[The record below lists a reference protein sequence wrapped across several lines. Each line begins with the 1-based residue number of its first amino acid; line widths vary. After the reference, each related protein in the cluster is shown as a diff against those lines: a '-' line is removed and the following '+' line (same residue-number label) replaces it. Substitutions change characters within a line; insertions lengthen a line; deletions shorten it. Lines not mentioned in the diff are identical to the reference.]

1 MIAGRNFFSIIR
13 RYTVVFSLNVIG
25 LSVALAVAALVI
37 MQMRYDFSFDS
48 SQPDRKDIYLL
59 TFDYRDVG
67 CVGLAPY
74 PAENVVEGFPGV
86 ASVCLMDPM
95 YQSVFVRPEAG
106 ETTFKE
112 KSCRVTGGFTDVFSF
127 SFSESIPDPL
137 AAENSVIVPES
148 LARKMSP
155 DGHAL
160 GMTLSVLS
168 EGKATDYSV
177 TGVYRDF
184 PGNSSLSN
192 ALYFPVSDNYD
203 SWGSLNYNLLMRL
216 EKGTSPD
223 AVAKMIADVTGN
235 MEGYGLDR
243 PGLVSLDGLHFR
255 KGVIFDNFPKANFST
270 LLIFLAVAVLVTAVA
285 CINMSNFNTAIA
297 PVRVKSINT
306 MKILGSPRSRLCA
319 GIISESVVTGILS
332 WCLSV
337 LLVLAASKTSV
348 AGLIDPDISFS
359 RQYQAFA
366 VTFAVAC
373 ISGLLYGIYPALY
386 MTSFPPALAL
396 KGNLALSPRGRL
408 MRSILVGFQ
417 YTVSFVLISCIGVIL
432 LQDRHLRNA
441 DMGFDAGSLMTV
453 RIDGLLSEE
462 QKEVFRSELAGI
474 PGITGVSFS
483 NTMLS
488 ENDNIPTWSRTL
500 GGKDRYFNV
509 VVVSDG
515 FLETIGA
522 TIEEGR
528 DFRKGDGMV
537 WIFNESARR
546 AFGLSLDD
554 KIDGDQPIIG
564 FVDDLR
570 ILSLRQAITPA
581 GFLYYPVHDGSL
593 INDEIAY
600 IRTDGSADTRS
611 LAKAVDE
618 VLQKLSPGSPFETG
632 TVSDVFE
639 STYSKETKS
648 TLLIGLFGAI
658 AVMISLIG
666 VSSLVMFDGE
676 TQRKSIA
683 VRKVLGARTSD
694 IVIGFNRAYMIILAV
709 CFVVSVPLS
718 VLFSGMWL
726 RQFAERIAMPWW
738 ILAVVLLAMAAVTA
752 VTVTAVC
759 LRIAGAAPARNLK
772 SE

>member
-1 MIAGRNFFSIIR
+1 MIAGRNFLSIIR
-13 RYTVVFSLNVIG
+13 RYSVVFSLNVIG
-25 LSVALAVAALVI
+25 LAVALAVAALVI
-37 MQMRYDFSFDS
+37 MQMRYDLSFDS
-48 SQPDRKDIYLL
+48 SQPDRENIYLL
-59 TFDYRDVG
+59 TFDYHDVG

-74 PAENVVEGFPGV
+74 PAEGVAKDVPGV
-86 ASVCLMDPM
+86 ASACLMEPV

-112 KSCRVTGGFTDVFSF
+112 RSCRVTEGFTDVFSF
-127 SFSESIPDPL
+127 SFTESIPNPL
-137 AAENSVIVPES
+137 SAENSVLVPES
-148 LARKMSP
+148 FARKMAP

-168 EGKATDYSV
+168 GGHGQDYPV

-184 PGNSSLSN
+184 PENSSLSN
-192 ALYFPVSDNYD
+192 ALYFPLADHDD

-216 EKGTSPD
+216 EHGISPD
-223 AVAKMIADVTGN
+223 AVAEMIAGVTGTLD
-235 MEGYGLDR
+235 GYRLDR

-255 KGVIFDNFPKANFST
+255 KGVIFDNFPKADFST
-270 LLIFLAVAVLVTAVA
+270 LLIFLAVAVLVIAVA

-319 GIISESVVTGILS
+319 EIISESVITGILS

-337 LLVLAASKTSV
+337 AFVLAAGKTAI
-348 AGLIDPDISFS
+348 AGLIDPEISFS
-359 RQYQAFA
+359 GQSQAFA
-366 VTFAVAC
+366 VTFAAAC
-373 ISGLLYGIYPALY
+373 ISGLLSGIYPALY
-386 MTSFPPALAL
+386 MTSLPAALAL

-408 MRSILVGFQ
+408 MRSMLVGFQ
-417 YTVSFVLISCIGVIL
+417 FTVSFVLITCIGVIL
-432 LQDRHLRNA
+432 LQDRHLRKA
-441 DMGFDAGSLMTV
+441 DMGFETGSLMTV
-453 RIDGLLSEE
+453 RLDGLLSEA
-462 QKEVFRSELAGI
+462 QKEVFRSDLALI

-488 ENDNIPTWSRTL
+488 EEDNIPTWSRTL
-500 GGKDRYFNV
+500 GGKERYFNV
-509 VVVSDG
+509 VMVSDG

-522 TIEEGR
+522 KIVEGR

-537 WIFNESARR
+537 WIFNESAHR

-554 KIDGDQPIIG
+554 KIDGDQPVIG
-564 FVDDLR
+564 FVEDLR
-570 ILSLRQAITPA
+570 ILSLRKSISPA
-581 GFLYYPVHDGSL
+581 GFLYYPVYDGSL

-600 IRTDGSADTRS
+600 VRTDGSADIRS
-611 LAKAVDE
+611 LEKKVDG
-618 VLQKLSPGSPFETG
+618 VLQRLSPGSPFEIG

-639 STYSKETKS
+639 STYRKETKS

-658 AVMISLIG
+658 AIIISLIG

-676 TQRKSIA
+676 TQRKAIA

-694 IVIGFNRAYMIILAV
+694 IVAGFNRSYMIILAV

-738 ILAVVLLAMAAVTA
+738 IPAVVLLVMAAVTA